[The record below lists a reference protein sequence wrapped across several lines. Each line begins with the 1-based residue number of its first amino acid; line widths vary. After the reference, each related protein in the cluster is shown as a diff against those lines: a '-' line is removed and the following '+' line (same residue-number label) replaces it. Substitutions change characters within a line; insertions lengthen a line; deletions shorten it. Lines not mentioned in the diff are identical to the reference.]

1 MPRPTPRSP
10 QLAAANLSRH
20 LGATVR
26 QFREAKGWSQEAL
39 AEKADLNRSYVGE
52 LERGEAIASL
62 ITLEKLANAFGVSVS
77 HLLAQ
82 TERLAQH
89 HVVAGIE
96 LTSIA
101 C

>member
-1 MPRPTPRSP
+1 MPRRAPRTPL
-10 QLAAANLSRH
+10 QTAASLTRH
-20 LGATVR
+20 FGATVR
-26 QFREAKGWSQEAL
+26 QFRENKGWSQEML
-39 AEKADLNRSYVGE
+39 AEQADLNRSFVGE

-62 ITLEKLANAFGVSVS
+62 ITLEKLATAFGVTVS

-89 HVVAGIE
+89 HVVSGIQ
-96 LTSIA
+96 LTAIA